1 MWWPKWRD
9 CPTLFPVS
17 NFNRTP
23 LGVFTEP
30 LLDCMPLGEGD
41 VDKLG
46 LSLRKL
52 ISELHDP
59 QTERG
64 GQESLDS
71 GAPPVPVTMDLT
83 QENTRAGSSG
93 PRPTYS
99 LTFHR
104 KEFFFFPVCIVIT
117 FFPMYLYNTSNLSH
131 FLEAY
136 KPIPYYP
143 LSYVGIRAH
152 KPCWHSSFYC
162 FELTHISVE
171 LQEHVR
177 VCAG

>member
-1 MWWPKWRD
+1 M
-9 CPTLFPVS
+9 S
-17 NFNRTP
+17 
-23 LGVFTEP
+23 
-30 LLDCMPLGEGD
+30 LGEGD

-104 KEFFFFPVCIVIT
+104 KEFFFFPVCVVIT
-117 FFPMYLYNTSNLSH
+117 FFSMYLYNTSNLSH

-162 FELTHISVE
+162 LSWPTSLLSCRSMFVYVLARHPTFEYWTGRLLILHFEEDV
-171 LQEHVR
+171 
-177 VCAG
+177 